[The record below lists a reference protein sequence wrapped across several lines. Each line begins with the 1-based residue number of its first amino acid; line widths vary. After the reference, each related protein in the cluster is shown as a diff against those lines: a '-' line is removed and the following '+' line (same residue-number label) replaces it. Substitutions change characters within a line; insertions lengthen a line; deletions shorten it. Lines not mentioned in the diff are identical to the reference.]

1 MASTG
6 KIAWLFTTFPTAT
19 ETFLQREVRACKKL
33 GLPMELYS
41 LWGGGENFE
50 GLPIRKFPKWRLL
63 ALLWRLP
70 FLLLTRPKALAKSLG
85 PYLQRP
91 PPSIINFCENL
102 IGLSFAILY
111 AEHFKVSRPLL
122 FHAVWA
128 TMPTTAARLLQ
139 ALTGIPYSMGA
150 HAYDVFENGG
160 DWILKE
166 KLREAQFIHTTTE
179 ATRKTLL
186 SYGAEPAK
194 IHLIRRGLLPLPS
207 LQPLRKSRTK
217 VRLVSIGRLIEKK
230 GWAGQL
236 DIYAALAASGVD
248 FEACLIGKGPLRS
261 QLMRKRNR
269 LKLSHRVRFLGG
281 LSEKQTMHELS
292 RADIFLFTG
301 IVAPNG
307 DRDGLPNVIP
317 EAMATGLCVL
327 TTSVG
332 GTLEAIEN
340 GKTGLVLPPDS
351 PEKWVAAIQKI
362 QRNDD
367 FSENLRKE
375 AREWVEENFDAF
387 LNSQKL
393 IQAFASVKS

>member
-1 MASTG
+1 MAPTG
-6 KIAWLFTTFPTAT
+6 KIAWLFSTFPAAT

-33 GLPMELYS
+33 GLPLELYS

-50 GLPIRKFPKWRLL
+50 GLPIRKFPKWRLC

-70 FLLLTRPKALAKSLG
+70 FLLLTRPKALAESLG
-85 PYLQRP
+85 PFFQRP
-91 PPSIINFCENL
+91 PPSILNFCENL
-102 IGLSFAILY
+102 IGLFFAILY
-111 AEHFKVSRPLL
+111 AEHFKFCRPRL

-128 TMPTTAARLLQ
+128 TMPATAARLLQ
-139 ALTGIPYSMGA
+139 TLTGIPYSMGA

-166 KLREAQFIHTTTE
+166 KLRGAQFIHTTTE

-186 SYGAEPAK
+186 SYEAEPAK
-194 IHLIRRGLLPLPS
+194 IHLIRRGLLPLPP

-236 DIYAALAASGVD
+236 DIYAALASSGVD
-248 FEACLIGKGPLRS
+248 FEACLIGEGPLRS

-269 LKLSHRVRFLGG
+269 LKLSRRVRFMGG
-281 LSEKQTMHELS
+281 LSEKQTMHQLS
-292 RADIFLFTG
+292 LADILLFTG
-301 IVAPNG
+301 IVAANG

-327 TTSVG
+327 TTPVG
-332 GTLEAIEN
+332 GTLEVVEN

-362 QRNDD
+362 QRHDE
-367 FSENLRKE
+367 FCENLRRE
-375 AREWVEENFDAF
+375 AREWVEENFDAVI
-387 LNSQKL
+387 NGQKL
-393 IQAFASVKS
+393 MQAFTA

>member
-1 MASTG
+1 MTPNG
-6 KIAWLFTTFPTAT
+6 KIAWLFTTFPAAT

-33 GLPMELYS
+33 DFPLELYS
-41 LWGGGENFE
+41 LWGGGVNFE
-50 GLPIRKFPKWRLL
+50 GLPIHKFPKWRLC

-70 FLLLTRPKALAKSLG
+70 FLLLTRPKVLAESLR

-91 PPSIINFCENL
+91 PPSILNFCENL

-111 AEHFKVSRPLL
+111 SEYFKANRPQM

-128 TMPTTAARLLQ
+128 TMPAAAARLLQ
-139 ALTGIPYSMGA
+139 TLTGIPYSMGA
-150 HAYDVFENGG
+150 HAYDVYENGG

-166 KLREAQFIHTTTE
+166 KLREARFIHTTTE

-186 SYGAEPAK
+186 SYGANPAK

-207 LQPLRKSRTK
+207 LQPVRKSRTK

-230 GWAGQL
+230 GWSGQL
-236 DIYAALAASGVD
+236 DIYAALALSGVD
-248 FEACLIGKGPLRS
+248 FEARLIGKGPLRG

-269 LKLSHRVRFLGG
+269 LKLSRQVRFLGG
-281 LSEKQTMHELS
+281 LSEIQTMHELS
-292 RADIFLFTG
+292 RADFFLFTG

-332 GTLEAIEN
+332 GTLEVIEN
-340 GKTGLVLPPDS
+340 DKTGLVLPSDS
-351 PEKWVAAIQKI
+351 PEKWVEAIQKI
-362 QRNDD
+362 QRHHE
-367 FSENLRKE
+367 FCENLRNK
-375 AREWVEENFDAF
+375 ARKWVEENFDAV

-393 IQAFASVKS
+393 MQAFTSVKS